1 MKKGFTIPE
10 LLVAIA
16 LFGLITGAAVN
27 LLVSAIDAQRR
38 SLVGQNIV
46 SQSSF
51 TMEYMTRALRQAQKE
66 MADPPGGCLL
76 QGRGYNY
83 EATATGDG
91 GIRFINAQGAC
102 QEFYLESGRVK
113 EIIDAGSPENLTSDN
128 FTVTQ
133 FSFQLLGESQA
144 DLLQPRLTLVFA
156 LESASAVQ
164 FGLRLQ
170 TTISQ
175 RNIDIVR

>member
-51 TMEYMTRALRQAQKE
+51 IMEYMTRALRQATKE
-66 MADPPGGCLL
+66 LTDPPDGCLL
-76 QGRGYNY
+76 AGRGYNY
-83 EATATGDG
+83 EETLTGDG

-102 QEFYLESGRVK
+102 YEFYLEAGGIK
-113 EIIDAGSPENLTSDN
+113 EVIDDGSPENLTPDN
-128 FTVTQ
+128 FIVTQ
-133 FSFQLLGESQA
+133 FSFELFGESQS
-144 DLLQPRLTLVFA
+144 DLLQPRLTLVLA
-156 LESASAVQ
+156 IESASAVQ